1 VRIGIIGGGFMGMA
15 LAYRLARR
23 GHAVTVFERDNQVG
37 GLATHHDYGPFFWDR
52 FYHCILP
59 SDTHLIRLLH
69 EVGLGDQLRWTRT
82 LTGLYVDERF
92 YSVSSSLEFLRFPLV
107 SLWGKI
113 RLALTV
119 SYCARIRDW
128 QRLERISVEEWLVHT
143 CGRSTYEKLWR
154 PLLLAKL
161 GESYRRVSAVFIW
174 SYIKRLFSA
183 RDASAKR
190 EHLGHVSG
198 GYKAVFARLETLI
211 RSAGGDIRLGVAV
224 KHIDP
229 RPGGGLWV
237 AHDQEREAFDK
248 VIFTSPVNVLQSVT
262 TRELV
267 SVADGRESV
276 EYLGVVCG
284 VLVTRRPLVPYYIV
298 NIADGRIPFTGVI
311 GMSNLVSPHE
321 LAGYHLTYLPKY
333 VLSDDPLLRQ
343 TDDQL
348 RRVFSDGLRLMFP
361 GLNADDIQ
369 SLHINRAF
377 KVQPLQ
383 VLNYST
389 LVPRVATQHEDFF
402 VLNTAQFVNAT
413 LNNNEVARAVDE
425 FLTEYGDRFGD
436 RGVTSAGSPAARPQ
450 PRVSG
455 AKVAVR

>member
-1 VRIGIIGGGFMGMA
+1 VRIGIIGAGFTGMA

-23 GHAVTVFERDNQVG
+23 GHAVTVFERDDQIG
-37 GLATHHDYGPFFWDR
+37 GLATHHDYGPFVWDR

-69 EVGLGDQLRWTRT
+69 DVGLGDQLRWTRT
-82 LTGLYVDERF
+82 LTGFYVDERF
-92 YSVSSSLEFLRFPLV
+92 HSVSSSLEFLRFPLV
-107 SLWGKI
+107 GLWGKI
-113 RLALTV
+113 RLALTI

-128 QRLERISVEEWLVHT
+128 QRLERISVEDWLVRT

-183 RDASAKR
+183 RDASARR

-198 GYKAVFARLETLI
+198 GYQAVFARLEKLI
-211 RSAGGDIRLGVAV
+211 RSAGGDIRLGVDV
-224 KHIDP
+224 THIDP
-229 RPGGGLWV
+229 RPEGGLWI
-237 AHDQEREAFDK
+237 AHAREREAFDK
-248 VIFTSPVNVLQSVT
+248 VIFTSPVSVLPHVAA
-262 TRELV
+262 RDLV
-267 SVADGRESV
+267 DVADGRGRV
-276 EYLGVVCG
+276 EYLGVVCAI
-284 VLVTRRPLVPYYIV
+284 LVTRRPLVPYYIV

-311 GMSNLVSPHE
+311 GMSNLVSPQE
-321 LAGYHLTYLPKY
+321 LAGYHLTYLPRY
-333 VLSDDPLLRQ
+333 VLSDDPFLRQ

-361 GLNADDIQ
+361 DLDAADIQ

-383 VLNYST
+383 VLNYSS
-389 LVPRVATQHEDFF
+389 LVPHVTTRHADFF

-425 FLTEYGDRFGD
+425 FLGEYGDRLDGGD
-436 RGVTSAGSPAARPQ
+436 RGAGAPATRRRP
-450 PRVSG
+450 PVSRPE
-455 AKVAVR
+455 VAIR